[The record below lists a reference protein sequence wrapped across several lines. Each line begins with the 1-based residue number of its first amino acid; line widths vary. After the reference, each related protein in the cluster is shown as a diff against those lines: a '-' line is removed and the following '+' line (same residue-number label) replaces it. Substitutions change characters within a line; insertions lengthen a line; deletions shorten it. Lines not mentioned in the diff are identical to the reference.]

1 MSLKERLTED
11 MKSAMKAK
19 EDGKL
24 RLSVIRMVR
33 SAVRQAEIDG
43 KTELDD
49 EGVAAIIGKEI
60 KSRRDSLEEFK
71 KGGRDD
77 LVQETEEEI
86 AVLLPYLP
94 EQLSEAEIR
103 SLVEEA
109 VKATGAASPKDMGK
123 VMGVL
128 MPKVKGRADGKLVN
142 EIVKEKLNS

>member
-49 EGVAAIIGKEI
+49 EGVAAIIGKEL

-77 LVQETEEEI
+77 LVQETEEEP
-86 AVLLPYLP
+86 AVPARAAFRSGDS
-94 EQLSEAEIR
+94 LSRGRSCQGDGR
-103 SLVEEA
+103 SLAE
-109 VKATGAASPKDMGK
+109 GHGQ
-123 VMGVL
+123 GH
-128 MPKVKGRADGKLVN
+128 GRLDAQGQRPRRRQTRQ
-142 EIVKEKLNS
+142 